1 MKIQPEQEK
10 TLKDT
15 QTKGITLFLT
25 LPILSWALYDFANTI
40 FSSNIVTIFFPYY
53 LKEAVGNS
61 ASMDQLA
68 STFISY
74 ANSASSILLVMF
86 TPLYGVLI
94 DRTGR
99 KKRYIAPFTLI
110 CVTSTILMGVFAGAS
125 FSQKIAGVPLQLLI
139 VIVLFVIAKFFYNS
153 SLVFYDNIL
162 PDLGTKEQIPL
173 ISGFGIAVGYVGT
186 LVGLTVYGFV
196 GDHQF
201 HRAFI
206 PSALLVLFFSLP
218 YILFTK
224 EKRKTEVIEKKS
236 FFSGYKE
243 IIKTFKDIR
252 LYRSVFLFM
261 IAYFFLN
268 DALAT
273 TVGIM
278 AVYSATVFGIV
289 GKQFI
294 WVYLVSTIFSI
305 IGSFLL
311 GYVTKRIGAK
321 RAVSLVGIILIIALS
336 IGTLATSETMF
347 WVAGGL
353 FGVALGGS
361 WVTSRTFI
369 IELTPPHKRGEFF
382 GMFAL
387 SGKISSVFGPLVYG
401 SITLL
406 FHDLG
411 NIASRMAF
419 GSLILLTLAG
429 LIVLQR
435 VKPN

>member
-15 QTKGITLFLT
+15 QTKGFTLFLT

-173 ISGFGIAVGYVGT
+173 ISGFGIAVGYIGT
-186 LVGLTVYGFV
+186 LVGLTVYAFV

-224 EKRKTEVIEKKS
+224 EKRKTEVLEKKS

-294 WVYLVSTIFSI
+294 GVYLVSTIFSI
-305 IGSFLL
+305 IGSFML

-321 RAVSLVGIILIIALS
+321 RAVSLVGVILIIALT
-336 IGTLATSETMF
+336 IGTLAKSEAMF

-387 SGKISSVFGPLVYG
+387 SGKISSVFGPLLYG

-411 NIASRMAF
+411 NVASRMAF